1 MKILQMG
8 QDAQR
13 LVAAYLAT
21 LIDIELTGRKGC
33 TFERMHL
40 ELARSRA
47 LDAILMENAAA
58 TGYADAMY
66 KIKTERDAT

>member
-21 LIDIELTGRKGC
+21 LVDIELTGRKSC
-33 TFERMHL
+33 TFERIQL

-47 LDAILMENAAA
+47 LDAILMENAKA
-58 TGYADAMY
+58 TGYADAMEE
-66 KIKTERDAT
+66 IKTEKDAS